1 MNVDIRDQLLAEG
14 FRKEQLLSED
24 WEALK
29 KELTNLYV
37 AGKITE
43 RQVQTRL
50 SRAGMGPISAS
61 AAHRIATENLQKREE
76 NLQKAQFAEA
86 KLKRAKELAA
96 SKMGPK
102 RGELAQAYCDSW
114 NKKFGHIVKAKTVYE
129 SLKNA
134 FENNDIIY
142 EDKDIEGYF
151 VNLCEEVNSIG
162 DKKMTEKELTK
173 IFEDTLTEAFSL
185 EKLKKGAKRAA
196 LGITAAGALAAAP
209 GVVSGINNVNT
220 QRDNRKTNE
229 VGAQYDKAQ
238 NDAKRAE
245 MEKKIRDSGIQMGKE
260 VEKASKVAKDKSKE
274 VLKKGKEK
282 FEQKVREHKAKNAN
296 PAIEEPIIKASVK
309 TNYFPY

>member
-29 KELTNLYV
+29 KELANLYV

-50 SRAGMGPISAS
+50 SRAGMGPLAAN
-61 AAHRIATENLQKREE
+61 AAHRIATEHSQKREE

-86 KLKRAKELAA
+86 KLKKARELAT

-196 LGITAAGALAAAP
+196 LGAALVAAP
-209 GVVSGINNVNT
+209 GIVSGISNVNA
-220 QRDNRKTNE
+220 QRENRKTNE
-229 VGAQYDKAQ
+229 ISAQYDKAQ
-238 NDAKRAE
+238 NDTKRAE